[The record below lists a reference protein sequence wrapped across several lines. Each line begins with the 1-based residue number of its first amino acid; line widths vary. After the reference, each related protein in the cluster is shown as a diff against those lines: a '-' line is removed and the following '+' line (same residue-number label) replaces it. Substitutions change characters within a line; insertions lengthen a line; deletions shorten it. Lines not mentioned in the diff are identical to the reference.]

1 MILKYDV
8 SHYEDLYLVHNY
20 EWMDFSVLTFDSLQE
35 LEEWINGYLTEL
47 VENDEGDWDEEKE
60 KLIIYRRISL

>member
-1 MILKYDV
+1 MILKDDV

-35 LEEWINGYLTEL
+35 LEE
-47 VENDEGDWDEEKE
+47 
-60 KLIIYRRISL
+60 